1 MKKKIYLYL
10 SGGLGNQ
17 LFQYAAAKNL
27 SIINQA
33 DLIIDTNLGFVTD
46 FKDRRIFSLEKK
58 RIHNVILKKFIWFFL
73 FYRIY
78 KKIFKLK
85 KVFSNFFFSPLID
98 EMTIDYYDDN
108 IKKIKIKRKLY
119 LFGYFQSEKYFIEN
133 KKIIVSELYPS
144 PPNKKIFL
152 DMKKKII
159 GTNSVAIGLRFYETY
174 SPDILSKLGG
184 VTPIDF
190 YKKAIDV
197 IYKNL
202 ENPTFFIFSTKNVNV
217 EKFFSNFEEIKKYNY
232 HIITGDNGFEDANDN
247 LWLMSHCTNHIIS
260 NSTLYWWAAYF
271 STAKYSKQIIISAE
285 NYANKDTCLASWK
298 LNCYN

>member
-1 MKKKIYLYL
+1 MKKIYLYL
-10 SGGLGNQ
+10 CGGLGNQ
-17 LFQYAAAKNL
+17 LFQYAAARNLAIKN
-27 SIINQA
+27 NAQ
-33 DLIIDTNLGFVTD
+33 LIVDTKCGFITDFRDFWKFSLNNTNLNNV
-46 FKDRRIFSLEKK
+46 IQKK
-58 RIHNVILKKFIWFFL
+58 NILVFWLYRILKKLFKLNLVFNNFL
-73 FYRIY
+73 FGTLINEM
-78 KKIFKLK
+78 F
-85 KVFSNFFFSPLID
+85 VNFFHKEILDFKVK
-98 EMTIDYYDDN
+98 N
-108 IKKIKIKRKLY
+108 KLY

-133 KKIIVSELYPS
+133 KKIIVSELCPS
-144 PPNKKIFL
+144 APNKKIFL
-152 DMKKKII
+152 DMKKKILSS
-159 GTNSVAIGLRFYETY
+159 NSVAIGLRFYETY

-217 EKFFSNFEEIKKYNY
+217 EKFLSNFEEIKKYNY
-232 HIITGDNGFEDANDN
+232 HIITGDNGFEDAKDN

-271 STAKYSKQIIISAE
+271 STARYSKQIIISAE